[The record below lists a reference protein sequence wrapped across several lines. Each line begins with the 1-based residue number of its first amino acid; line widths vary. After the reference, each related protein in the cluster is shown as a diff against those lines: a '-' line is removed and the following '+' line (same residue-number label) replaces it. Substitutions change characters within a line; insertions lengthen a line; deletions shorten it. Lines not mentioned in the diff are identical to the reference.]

1 MIQPVN
7 NQMQPMYSA
16 PMMPYYQAQPQ
27 NNAVKIDIIN
37 PQAGATN
44 NPYAM
49 PQASAY
55 APYVPNAQYVPS
67 YYPLPQQPQMP
78 VQNFSQPIA
87 APTQQIQQ
95 PVQQPM
101 PMVTPQPVAAPQTVA
116 VPQPVIIP
124 QPVVTAQPQQIINN
138 APVAAMP
145 EPPQAQVVQAEPAS
159 VATPATTVDNEP
171 QAQAVATPQ
180 VENPASTPINVDLNQ
195 VVSKL
200 NSTNMDEQLAAIENI
215 AETAQVNPTAA
226 TQLLDTQIMDALGNI
241 LKKDTTQMQGPT
253 PEQIEL
259 RQKLLSG
266 EQLTPEQTEVA
277 NKMSDMEVAERNKQF
292 ALYTIAILQKL
303 LSTEVEKAQGV
314 KLEMKDLPMIND
326 IVKIAKADINPML
339 RASALAALSYI
350 ATPEN
355 KALLTTM
362 FEQSK
367 KDADPNV
374 QAVAAEALN
383 KLSQV

>member
-16 PMMPYYQAQPQ
+16 PMMPYYQTQPQ

-37 PQAGATN
+37 PQAGAPTS
-44 NPYAM
+44 PYAM

-55 APYVPNAQYVPS
+55 APYVPNAQYAPS

-78 VQNFSQPIA
+78 VQNFSQPAVA
-87 APTQQIQQ
+87 AMPQA
-95 PVQQPM
+95 PQPM
-101 PMVTPQPVAAPQTVA
+101 PQQMPAAPAQM
-116 VPQPVIIP
+116 PQPVIIP
-124 QPVVTAQPQQIINN
+124 QPVVTPQPQQIINN
-138 APVAAMP
+138 APTVMP
-145 EPPQAQVVQAEPAS
+145 EPPQAQVIEAEPVQQPVTE
-159 VATPATTVDNEP
+159 VAQNTEETP
-171 QAQAVATPQ
+171 VAPVAPQ
-180 VENPASTPINVDLNQ
+180 VETPASTPMNIDLNQ
-195 VVSKL
+195 IVSKL
-200 NSTNMDEQLAAIENI
+200 NSTNMEDQLAAIENI
-215 AETAQVNPTAA
+215 AETAQNNPTAA

-241 LKKDTTQMQGPT
+241 LKKDTTQMTGPT
-253 PEQIEL
+253 PEQLEL

-266 EQLTPEQTEVA
+266 EKLTPEQTDIA
-277 NKMSDMEVAERNKQF
+277 NKISDMEVAERNKQF

-303 LSTEVEKAQGV
+303 LSTEVEKAQGI

-326 IVKIAKADINPML
+326 IVKIAKGDINPML